1 MKIRIAA
8 AEDIP
13 EIEELYRQL
22 FAAMAEIQPEFIRP
36 GSQDE
41 SFIRMNM
48 ESEEADILTAWE
60 EEKMVGFLMVQQKSA
75 PPYECF
81 IPHRFACIMDLAVD
95 EKHRGKGIGTSLL
108 KEAEAWAVKRGLE
121 YIELGV
127 LAGNFSAEGLYEK
140 MGYRD
145 TQKTMRH
152 ML

>member
-36 GSQDE
+36 ASQDE

-48 ESEEADILTAWE
+48 ESEEADTLTAWE
-60 EEKMVGFLMVQQKSA
+60 EEKMVGFLMVQQ
-75 PPYECF
+75 
-81 IPHRFACIMDLAVD
+81 
-95 EKHRGKGIGTSLL
+95 KHRGKGIGTSLL

>member
-48 ESEEADILTAWE
+48 ESAAL
-60 EEKMVGFLMVQQKSA
+60 
-75 PPYECF
+75 
-81 IPHRFACIMDLAVD
+81 
-95 EKHRGKGIGTSLL
+95 
-108 KEAEAWAVKRGLE
+108 
-121 YIELGV
+121 
-127 LAGNFSAEGLYEK
+127 
-140 MGYRD
+140 
-145 TQKTMRH
+145 
-152 ML
+152 

>member
-48 ESEEADILTAWE
+48 ESEEEISLPPGRKRKWLAFFWSSKSPRRPMSALFRIVLPVSWILQLMKSTV
-60 EEKMVGFLMVQQKSA
+60 EKASGPV
-75 PPYECF
+75 
-81 IPHRFACIMDLAVD
+81 
-95 EKHRGKGIGTSLL
+95 
-108 KEAEAWAVKRGLE
+108 
-121 YIELGV
+121 
-127 LAGNFSAEGLYEK
+127 
-140 MGYRD
+140 
-145 TQKTMRH
+145 
-152 ML
+152 

>member
-48 ESEEADILTAWE
+48 ESEEADIVSTVSSTAE
-60 EEKMVGFLMVQQKSA
+60 PQTTRIL
-75 PPYECF
+75 
-81 IPHRFACIMDLAVD
+81 DLLNISSD
-95 EKHRGKGIGTSLL
+95 IS
-108 KEAEAWAVKRGLE
+108 
-121 YIELGV
+121 I
-127 LAGNFSAEGLYEK
+127 
-140 MGYRD
+140 
-145 TQKTMRH
+145 
-152 ML
+152 

>member
-60 EEKMVGFLMVQQKSA
+60 EEKMVGFLLVQQKSA

-81 IPHRFACIMDLAVD
+81 IPHRFALAVD

-108 KEAEAWAVKRGLE
+108 KEAEAWAIKRGLE

-145 TQKTMRH
+145 TQRTMRH

>member
-36 GSQDE
+36 ASQDE

-81 IPHRFACIMDLAVD
+81 IPHRFACIMDWQLMKSTV
-95 EKHRGKGIGTSLL
+95 EKASGPVCSRRRKPGP
-108 KEAEAWAVKRGLE
+108 
-121 YIELGV
+121 
-127 LAGNFSAEGLYEK
+127 
-140 MGYRD
+140 
-145 TQKTMRH
+145 
-152 ML
+152 

>member
-36 GSQDE
+36 ASQDE

-60 EEKMVGFLMVQQKSA
+60 EEKMVGFLMVQQSLRRLMSASFRIVLPVSWIWQLMKST
-75 PPYECF
+75 
-81 IPHRFACIMDLAVD
+81 V
-95 EKHRGKGIGTSLL
+95 EKASGPVCSRRRKPGP
-108 KEAEAWAVKRGLE
+108 
-121 YIELGV
+121 
-127 LAGNFSAEGLYEK
+127 
-140 MGYRD
+140 
-145 TQKTMRH
+145 
-152 ML
+152 

>member
-1 MKIRIAA
+1 
-8 AEDIP
+8 
-13 EIEELYRQL
+13 
-22 FAAMAEIQPEFIRP
+22 
-36 GSQDE
+36 
-41 SFIRMNM
+41 
-48 ESEEADILTAWE
+48 
-60 EEKMVGFLMVQQKSA
+60 MVGFLLVQQKSA

-81 IPHRFACIMDLAVD
+81 IPHRFACIMDFAVD
-95 EKHRGKGIGTSLL
+95 EKHRGKGIGTSLI

-127 LAGNFSAEGLYEK
+127 LAGNFSAEELYEK